1 MRRANSVEKMQVFC
15 AWSSF
20 RISACTV
27 PRTLASVFAHYDDP
41 LLVESGLVISSA
53 EDEGSEEKR
62 YDRFRERVM
71 FPIHNARGALIGF
84 GGRIIG
90 KGEPKYL
97 NSPETPV
104 FSKGHELYGLW
115 EGRQAIRKEGQV
127 IVVEGYM
134 DSLFVLEQLVGGPLG

>member
-1 MRRANSVEKMQVFC
+1 MFSPY
-15 AWSSF
+15 S
-20 RISACTV
+20 
-27 PRTLASVFAHYDDP
+27 DP
-41 LLVESGLVISSA
+41 ILVESGLVIQS
-53 EDEGSEEKR
+53 DDGRR

-71 FPIHNARGALIGF
+71 FPIRNAKGELIGF

-104 FSKGHELYGLW
+104 FSKGQELYVLF
-115 EGRQAIRKEGQV
+115 EAKAAIRKEGCV

-134 DSLFVLEQLVGGPLG
+134 DVVGLAQLGVGNAVATLGLSLIHI